1 MILVLPFF
9 WKDYHQL
16 EETERSLS
24 SSFLSML
31 DLYVEMS
38 ESSEESGVD
47 LTIESAP
54 LDPRK
59 LAASSAAQEE
69 L

>member
-1 MILVLPFF
+1 
-9 WKDYHQL
+9 
-16 EETERSLS
+16 
-24 SSFLSML
+24 ML

-59 LAASSAAQEE
+59 LAASSAVKEE
-69 L
+69 LESRCTWP